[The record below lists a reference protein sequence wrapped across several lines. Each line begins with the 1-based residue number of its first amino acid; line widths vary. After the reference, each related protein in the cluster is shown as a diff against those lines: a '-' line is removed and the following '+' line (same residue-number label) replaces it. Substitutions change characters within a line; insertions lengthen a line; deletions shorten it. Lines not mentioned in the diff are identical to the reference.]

1 MKGLYRRNGNGWFLS
16 SAQLLF
22 PVPAAIIEIER
33 LAGCGN
39 AGQSKRARHRK
50 VQEEREHEPETDRTN
65 SK

>member
-33 LAGCGN
+33 LAGCG
-39 AGQSKRARHRK
+39 KRDRVSAQGTGKYR
-50 VQEEREHEPETDRTN
+50 EEREHEPETDRTN

>member
-22 PVPAAIIEIER
+22 PVPAAIIEIAMPDR
-33 LAGCGN
+33 VSAQGTG
-39 AGQSKRARHRK
+39 KYR
-50 VQEEREHEPETDRTN
+50 EEREHEPETDRTN